1 MVPQTSNRVLQ
12 FMRKARA
19 IITETEGVNSH
30 AAIVGMT
37 LGIPVITGCKNATQI
52 LKNGTTVVV
61 DAEKGIVY
69 SGDRIN

>member
-1 MVPQTSNRVLQ
+1 MKKSLLFLLLVL
-12 FMRKARA
+12 MGAMWSSIDARW
-19 IITETEGVNSH
+19 IIGDR
-30 AAIVGMT
+30 
-37 LGIPVITGCKNATQI
+37 KNATQI

>member
-1 MVPQTSNRVLQ
+1 
-12 FMRKARA
+12 
-19 IITETEGVNSH
+19 
-30 AAIVGMT
+30 MT